1 MVPCLGCGKDFCR
14 ICDPPRGAGQLC
26 PSCYRDSLDRY
37 SEKSKKDKAERIR
50 RRGKEKKGTP
60 DVTLGSART
69 AKAPAASG
77 PAPAKETLLTRLR
90 SRLRRLD
97 LAGRVKRSASDAAR
111 FSPFALEA
119 KEGVAEVPP
128 FAETWLRLLGVALA
142 GAVLWTVVVVIIH
155 RRLAVVSVVVALLVA
170 AGVVLVLGVGQDLP
184 IAVLA
189 TAIAILALVLGEMLV
204 QALYSAQVIKTL
216 DIRGATT
223 EFESRGVF
231 FKRFFYD
238 LLVLRLLPSA
248 AAAFIVGFWPF
259 PKTLAWKGFSFG
271 KRSKKKA

>member
-1 MVPCLGCGKDFCR
+1 LKKRHPARSTRSYLHGTFSSLKIRNYRLYFIGQGLSLCGTWMQVV
-14 ICDPPRGAGQLC
+14 GQ
-26 PSCYRDSLDRY
+26 
-37 SEKSKKDKAERIR
+37 A
-50 RRGKEKKGTP
+50 
-60 DVTLGSART
+60 
-69 AKAPAASG
+69 
-77 PAPAKETLLTRLR
+77 
-90 SRLRRLD
+90 
-97 LAGRVKRSASDAAR
+97 
-111 FSPFALEA
+111 
-119 KEGVAEVPP
+119 
-128 FAETWLRLLGVALA
+128 W
-142 GAVLWTVVVVIIH
+142 
-155 RRLAVVSVVVALLVA
+155 
-170 AGVVLVLGVGQDLP
+170 LVLKVTNSGTALGLVLALQYLP
-184 IAVLA
+184 ILLLAPVGGMFADRFNKRRVLYVTQA
-189 TAIAILALVLGEMLV
+189 GSGILALVLGEMLV